1 MKQHVDHDKIAQ
13 EMQAFAQRVT
23 RGLSALAA
31 VGDVTIGGAPKDAVF
46 ALDKLTVYRYRPVA
60 TVPDEDRVRVPVLIC
75 YALVNRPY
83 MMDLQADRS
92 LIRRLLDRGLDV
104 YLIDWGY
111 PDGADRYLE
120 VSDYV
125 LRYLPR
131 CVEAVCAASG
141 HDALNLLGVCQGGT
155 LSLCFTALEPQRVR
169 NLITMVTPVDFRT
182 PDNLLTKWSEHV
194 DLAQLVA
201 ATGNVPGDMLN
212 ALFLG
217 LMPFRLTSQKYVDL
231 MDHIEDPH
239 ALENFLRMEKWIFD
253 SPDQPGEMFRQFMQW
268 FLKENRLA
276 AGSLELAGRG
286 VDLGRITMPVL
297 NIYASQDHLVPP
309 SASKPLA
316 GLIGSRDYTEHE
328 FRGGH
333 IGIYVSGSAQREIP
347 ERIAT
352 WLHAR
357 EPRRPSRKA
366 FPRPLPRRR
375 ATVST

>member
-1 MKQHVDHDKIAQ
+1 MTNAKVDYDSINRELQ
-13 EMQAFAQRVT
+13 EFSQRVT
-23 RGLSALAA
+23 RGLSALASM
-31 VGDVTIGGAPKDAVF
+31 GDVAIGSAPKEKIF
-46 ALDKLTVYRYRPVA
+46 ACDKLTLYRYQPTDAVA
-60 TVPDEDRVRVPVLIC
+60 KNDRVKIPVLIC

-83 MMDLQADRS
+83 MMDLQPDRS
-92 LIRRLLDRGLDV
+92 LIRRLLEQGVDL

-131 CVEAVCAASG
+131 CVDAVCESSG
-141 HDALNLLGVCQGGT
+141 RDTINLLGVCQGGT
-155 LSLCFTALEPQRVR
+155 LSLCYTALEPKRVR

-182 PDNLLTKWSEHV
+182 PENLLTKWSEHL
-194 DLAQLVA
+194 DLSQLAA
-201 ATGNVPGDMLN
+201 ATGNVPGEMLN

-231 MDHIEDPH
+231 MDHIDDPH

-268 FLKENRLA
+268 FVKENRLA
-276 AGSLELAGRG
+276 KGSLELGSRA
-286 VDLGRITMPVL
+286 VDLKRIKMPIL
-297 NIYASQDHLVPP
+297 NIYATQDHLVPP
-309 SASKPLA
+309 SASKPLQKLV
-316 GLIGSRDYTEHE
+316 GTRDYTTHE

-347 ERIAT
+347 QRIAS
-352 WLHAR
+352 WLKAR
-357 EPRRPSRKA
+357 DRIRK
-366 FPRPLPRRR
+366 
-375 ATVST
+375 